1 MIEVMYS
8 SKNVI
13 HKTDISKKPSDTLA
27 WINAFNLGNRDLDIL
42 SKKLGVSRYIIK
54 HFLDN
59 MEISRLEKYN
69 AYDVIILKALVDK
82 KTKTLG
88 IVKSKDYVLTTCPEN
103 ININLDKDSFSK
115 DSDHLLKSILN
126 QIIKNFST
134 RLDKLEE
141 SIDYLENITF
151 DEKIDNDPK
160 QIFHLK
166 KELIYIKKALNAN
179 KETISEMKG
188 FEDIN
193 LEFHQM
199 IDIENTLSSR
209 ITSVMEIYMTF
220 SSNKLNEIIK
230 SFTVIASLLLI
241 PTIISGIYG
250 MNVILPLGDVEGSF
264 FIILGIMLIFMALT
278 ALYFKFKKW
287 I

>member
-69 AYDVIILKALVDK
+69 AYDVIILKALVEK

-126 QIIKNFST
+126 QIIKNFSA

>member
-69 AYDVIILKALVDK
+69 AYDVIILKALVEK

-199 IDIENTLSSR
+199 MDIENTLSSR

>member
-1 MIEVMYS
+1 MYS

-69 AYDVIILKALVDK
+69 AYDVIILKALVEK

-126 QIIKNFST
+126 QIIKNFSA